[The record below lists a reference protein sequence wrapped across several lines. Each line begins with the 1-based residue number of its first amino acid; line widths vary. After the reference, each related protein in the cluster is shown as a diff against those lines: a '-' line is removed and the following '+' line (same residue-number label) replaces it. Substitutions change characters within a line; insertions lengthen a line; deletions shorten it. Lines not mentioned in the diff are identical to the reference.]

1 MSKLAEC
8 LACDD
13 DVFENVADGEILL
26 SSPKTL
32 DEKYSCIFEIEKRL
46 KETCNEMFYPQILG
60 KQKVGLFLFLSDYK
74 K

>member
-13 DVFENVADGEILL
+13 DVFENIEEAEEVTRK
-26 SSPKTL
+26 KTL
-32 DEKYSCIFEIEKRL
+32 DDEYLKIFEIEKRL
-46 KETCNEMFYPQILG
+46 RNTCEEMFYPQILS
-60 KQKVGLFLFLSDYK
+60 KQKVGLFMFLSEYK